1 MRTDVKPLNFLTFDQ
16 VFCIVLYIASNV
28 AKMFKKKKKK
38 KNHPGSVGKM
48 VKARGHV
55 KGQLAGQHSGAEKR

>member
-1 MRTDVKPLNFLTFDQ
+1 ML
-16 VFCIVLYIASNV
+16 IATL
-28 AKMFKKKKKK
+28 FKKKKKK